1 MRTSLRVALSR
12 VSDAAAAA
20 LGPLA
25 VLAVLAAV
33 DILSNGSAP
42 FAGVAVG
49 MALMGIFGL
58 LATWRIGPEARAASA
73 VRSALRSAAEGA
85 LGVVLVFLLAAPL
98 TLLLPVNWSAR
109 LTGDERATDL
119 MVLLLMG
126 MTLIVAARAW
136 SRAERAAALEAE
148 AERDAANVRAELAE
162 RERRLVRTEMQLLR
176 AQVEPHFLWNTLASL
191 DYLIRTDAIRA
202 SQMLQ
207 LLVAYLRST
216 VAASQAAHTTLR
228 SEFESVR
235 AYLGLMQ
242 LRMGERLHTQLELA
256 AGCEDVPFPPLVLQ
270 TLVENGIKH
279 GLEPKVGQALLLVR
293 AGPSRD
299 KPDCMAIDVVDN
311 GVGLQPSPSTAGG
324 GLGLRNIRERLLA
337 QYGDAASL
345 ELHANATG
353 GVCARV
359 EWRHKRDT

>member
-12 VSDAAAAA
+12 ASAVAAAV

-25 VLAVLAAV
+25 VLGVLAAV
-33 DILSNGSAP
+33 DLLSNGSAP

-49 MALMGIFGL
+49 MTLMAVLGVLVAWG
-58 LATWRIGPEARAASA
+58 IGPHARATSA

-98 TLLLPVNWSAR
+98 TLLLPASWSAR
-109 LTGDERATDL
+109 LAGDERATDL

-126 MTLIVAARAW
+126 VALIVAARAW
-136 SRAERAAALEAE
+136 SRAERAATREAE
-148 AERDAANVRAELAE
+148 SERDAANARAELAE
-162 RERRLVRTEMQLLR
+162 RERRLVQTEMQLLR

-191 DYLIRTDAIRA
+191 DYLIRTDAPRA

-228 SEFESVR
+228 TEFDSVR

-256 AGCEDVPFPPLVLQ
+256 AGCEDVAFPPLVLQ
-270 TLVENGIKH
+270 TLVENAIKH
-279 GLEPKVGQALLLVR
+279 GLEPKVGPALLLVR

-299 KPDCMAIDVVDN
+299 KPHCLAIDVVDN
-311 GVGLQPSPSTAGG
+311 GVGLQPSPSTAGS

-337 QYGDAASL
+337 QYGEAASL
-345 ELHANATG
+345 DLHANATG

-359 EWRHKRDT
+359 EWPYQRDT